1 MARGEIIRKLFKGF
15 SQNNREEF
23 YAAAMELIQ
32 EERDKN
38 HTLLAKDLEK
48 YYKLL
53 LIKQLLI
60 ILLGMFIL
68 MYQRIKIADYL

>member
-48 YYKLL
+48 
-53 LIKQLLI
+53 
-60 ILLGMFIL
+60 ILQAPPRKSASNNSPWNV
-68 MYQRIKIADYL
+68 YPDVPKD

>member
-48 YYKLL
+48 
-53 LIKQLLI
+53 
-60 ILLGMFIL
+60 ILQAPPRKSASNNSTQECLS
-68 MYQRIKIADYL
+68 